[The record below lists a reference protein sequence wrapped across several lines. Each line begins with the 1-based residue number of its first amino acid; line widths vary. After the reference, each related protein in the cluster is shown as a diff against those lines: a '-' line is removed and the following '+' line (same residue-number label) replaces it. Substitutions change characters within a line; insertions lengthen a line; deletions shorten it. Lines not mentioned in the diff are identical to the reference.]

1 VATKPKKIVL
11 LGGSAGAIEATST
24 ILRAIPPDIPAA
36 FFVVVHLNPTVP
48 SLLAGILARRI
59 QLRVA
64 DAFDN
69 TVIEA
74 GTVYVAPPDRHLT
87 IFEDRVRLGRGPRE
101 NGFRPA
107 VDPLFRSAAASIGE
121 GVIGVVLT
129 GNLDDGTTGLIA
141 IKQAGGIAIVQDPAE
156 ALYPSMPASAIQE
169 ATVDYVLPINAIGDR
184 IVALVNESRVQSI
197 SIARD
202 ITPDIAIGGDVP
214 LSHSER
220 ENGHPANLGCPD
232 CGGTLWELKEGELT
246 RYRCR
251 VGHAFSD
258 EALLAAQNES
268 LETALWTAFRALEE
282 LHEQAKRIADRM
294 ARRGHKVVADRFV
307 KQAEDAR
314 RRSAIVRAALEMTQP
329 GDDNVHIG

>member
-1 VATKPKKIVL
+1 VANKPKKIVL
-11 LGGSAGAIEATST
+11 LGGSAGAIEAICT
-24 ILRAIPPDIPAA
+24 ILRTIPPDIPAA
-36 FFVVVHLNPTVP
+36 FFVVIHLNPTVP

-64 DAFDN
+64 EGFDN

-74 GTVYVAPPDRHLT
+74 GTVYVAPPDQHLT
-87 IFEDRVRLGRGPRE
+87 IHEDRVRLGRGPRE

-141 IKQAGGIAIVQDPAE
+141 IKQHGGIAIVQDPAE

-169 ATVDYVLPINAIGDR
+169 APVDYVLPVSAIGDR

-202 ITPDIAIGGDVP
+202 VTPDIAIGGDMP

-282 LHEQAKRIADRM
+282 LHEQAKRIAERM
-294 ARRGHKVVADRFV
+294 AKRGHKVVADRFT

-314 RRSAIVRAALEMTQP
+314 RRSAIVRAALEMTHP
-329 GDDNVHIG
+329 GDDSVHIG